1 MPMIELLFKDF
12 RQIGRGLLKTPVF
25 ALSVVVTLALG
36 IGGNTALFSV
46 VDQLLLRPLP
56 YPDGDRLV
64 NVYEKWLVQGPAKGS
79 VSPANWLDWQRQS
92 QTFENFAVWRAQPL
106 TLTGAG
112 DPIQL
117 STQVVSYEF
126 FPVLGVQPL
135 LGRTLEEKDDVP
147 NAPQVTVLS
156 YRLWQQRF
164 AGDPQV
170 IGRVIRLNDQPV
182 EVVGVMP
189 ANFKF
194 MYPEI
199 DLWTAFRLDR
209 AQAWRETAGRFHFVV
224 GRIKPG
230 VSLAAARR
238 EMETIARGLEE
249 KYIFN
254 KHTSV
259 TLAPMREELT
269 GQVQSSLW
277 VLYGGVGLLL
287 AIACFNVANL
297 LLARAA
303 SRGRELAIR
312 VSLGAGRGSLLRQ
325 LVIESLML
333 SISGGALGIALARWS
348 LDALVAFAPADLLRV
363 DRLFIDG
370 RGLTYALAVSIGTG
384 LVIGL
389 VPAAILLRGSLTSWI
404 RAGGASVT
412 QAPRLR
418 RALVIVQV
426 ALTVVLLCGAGLLA
440 RTILALDGTNAG
452 FDKYNML
459 TMEVQVPA
467 ARYNP
472 ERRIAFFRQA
482 IESLRALPGVQGAA
496 AANSLAVIGG
506 ARGGSWFHRLGT
518 PMLPE
523 PERPGTTIRVV
534 TPGYFHALGVPVLR
548 GREFTDLDDA
558 ARPAFIV
565 NKAFADKFLS
575 DVDPLTASLTVW
587 MQATN
592 PYAQVI
598 GVVGDVAEG
607 SVRGEP
613 EPTVYYSHAMMN
625 ETRMTFV
632 VRAARPESI
641 AAAAVQAVHQI
652 DPALAVNSVRTVEQA
667 IGESLAQE
675 RLNALVSMAFAGVG
689 LFLAALGLYG
699 LLAYLVAQRTKE
711 IGLRLA
717 LGASTRQLTGSVVAS
732 GYRLVGAGAVLG
744 LALSVTLVRLLSTLL
759 FGVSPYDLSTYGA
772 VILVLASVAGLASYL
787 PARAV
792 TRIQPLLALREE

>member
-1 MPMIELLFKDF
+1 MVDHLLKDI

-25 ALSVVVTLALG
+25 ALSVVLTLALG

-64 NVYEKWLVQGPAKGS
+64 NVYEKWLVDGPAKGS

-106 TLTGAG
+106 TLTGVG
-112 DPIQL
+112 DPVQL
-117 STQVVSYEF
+117 SAQVVSYEF

-135 LGRTLEEKDDVP
+135 LGRVLEEKDDVP
-147 NAPQVTVLS
+147 NAPQVAVLS

-164 AGDPQV
+164 GGDPQV
-170 IGRVIRLNDQPV
+170 IGRVIRLNEQPV
-182 EVVGVMP
+182 EIVGVMP
-189 ANFKF
+189 ATFKF

-199 DLWTAFRLDR
+199 DMWGAFRLNR
-209 AQAWRETAGRFHFVV
+209 NLAWRESAGRFHFVV

-230 VSLAAARR
+230 VSPATAQS
-238 EMETIARGLEE
+238 EMETIARGLEQ
-249 KYIFN
+249 KYTFN

-259 TLAPMREELT
+259 TIVPMREELT

-287 AIACFNVANL
+287 AIACFNVASL

-303 SRGRELAIR
+303 SRSRELAIR
-312 VSLGAGRGSLLRQ
+312 VSLGAGRASLLRQ

-333 SISGGALGIALARWS
+333 SLTGGLLGVALARWS
-348 LDALVAFAPADLLRV
+348 LDALVAFAPAGLLRV

-370 RGLTYALAVSIGTG
+370 RVLAYAFGVSIATG

-412 QAPRLR
+412 QAPRVR
-418 RALVIVQV
+418 QALVIAQV

-440 RTILALDGTNAG
+440 RTILALDRTSAG

-459 TMEVQVPA
+459 TMEVQVPT
-467 ARYNP
+467 ARYNAP
-472 ERRIAFFRQA
+472 RRTAFFQQA
-482 IESLRALPGVQGAA
+482 IEALRALPGVDGAA

-534 TPGYFHALGVPVLR
+534 TPGYFQALGVPILR

-565 NKAFADKFLS
+565 NKAFADRFLTG
-575 DVDPLTASLTVW
+575 VDPLTASLTVW
-587 MQATN
+587 MQEKN

-598 GVVGDVAEG
+598 GVVGNVAEG

-632 VRAARPESI
+632 IRAARPESI
-641 AAAAVQAVHQI
+641 ASAAVQAVHQI
-652 DPALAVNSVRTVEQA
+652 DPALAVNKVQTVEQA
-667 IGESLAQE
+667 IAESLAQE
-675 RLNALVSMAFAGVG
+675 RLNALVSLAFAAVG
-689 LFLAALGLYG
+689 LFLAALGIYG
-699 LLAYLVAQRTKE
+699 LLAYLVSQRTKE
-711 IGLRLA
+711 IGLRMA
-717 LGASTRQLTGSVVAS
+717 LGASTTQLTGSVVAS
-732 GYRLVGAGAVLG
+732 AYRLVGAGAVLG
-744 LALSVTLVRLLSTLL
+744 LALSVALVRLLSTLL
-759 FGVSPYDLSTYGA
+759 FGVSPYDLSTFGS
-772 VILVLASVAGLASYL
+772 VILMLAVVAGIASYI

-792 TRIQPLLALREE
+792 MRVEPLLALRQD